1 MGGPAGASVGFVS
14 DWDPRD
20 PDAATVRYDLEE
32 WTVDERA
39 EAAATLAEVGVAHS
53 WDGDE
58 LLVPAIDEERVDD
71 LLDRLEERLGI
82 GVDDDDDDDEPDAN
96 GIVEYGLDEY
106 SEAER
111 SRLGE
116 MLDNLDVGYRW
127 QGAILLVP
135 AAVEPLVE
143 QCLEAIDDDADGV
156 EFVDD

>member
-1 MGGPAGASVGFVS
+1 VS

-20 PDAATVRYDLEE
+20 PDAASVRYDLEE
-32 WTVDERA
+32 WSVSERA
-39 EAAATLAEVGVAHS
+39 EAAAAFAEEGIAHA
-53 WDGDE
+53 WDADE
-58 LLVPAIDEERVDD
+58 LIVPASDEQRADA

-82 GVDDDDDDDEPDAN
+82 GGDDDDEEDDEDDDDDEPDAN
-96 GIVEYGLDEY
+96 GIIEYGLDEY

-116 MLDNLDVGYRW
+116 MLDNLDVGHRW

-143 QCLEAIDDDADGV
+143 QCLEAIDDDSDGV